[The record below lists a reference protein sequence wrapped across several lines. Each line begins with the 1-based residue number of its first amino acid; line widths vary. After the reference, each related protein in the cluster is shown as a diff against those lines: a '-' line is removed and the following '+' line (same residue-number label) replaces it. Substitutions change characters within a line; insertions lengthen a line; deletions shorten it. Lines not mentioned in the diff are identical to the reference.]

1 VSAEE
6 VKPQVIVIHHH
17 GNGLATAGFVCGLL
31 GALLSLIPIIG
42 MVAWVLGPLG
52 VIFGAIGW
60 AHAAERQRGKGLAIA
75 GVVLGA
81 IAIGMCILWIVALS
95 SI

>member
-1 VSAEE
+1 MATEE
-6 VKPQVIVIHHH
+6 AKPQVIVIERP

-42 MVAWVLGPLG
+42 VVAWVLGPLG

-60 AHAAERQRGKGLAIA
+60 AHAIERQRGKGLAIS
-75 GVVLGA
+75 GVILGV
-81 IAIGMCILWIVALS
+81 IAIVMCVLWIVALS